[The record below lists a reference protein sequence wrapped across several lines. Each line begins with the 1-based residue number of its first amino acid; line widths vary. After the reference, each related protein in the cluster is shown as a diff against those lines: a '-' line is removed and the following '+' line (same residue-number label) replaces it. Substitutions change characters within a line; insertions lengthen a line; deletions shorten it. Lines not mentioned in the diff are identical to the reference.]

1 MNLESNLK
9 MRRIKKSPIGQDV
22 FWPLIKNA
30 MKTGDIKRYAVLKM
44 RQQSFRPGLP
54 EAASA
59 IFGGAKEHQSPSYPE
74 KSVGN
79 IIEA

>member
-1 MNLESNLK
+1 
-9 MRRIKKSPIGQDV
+9 
-22 FWPLIKNA
+22 

-44 RQQSFRPGLP
+44 RQQAFRPELP

-59 IFGGAKEHQSPSYPE
+59 ILGGAKEHQSPSYPE
-74 KSVGN
+74 KGVGN

>member
-9 MRRIKKSPIGQDV
+9 MRRMKKSPIGQDV

-30 MKTGDIKRYAVLKM
+30 MKTGDIKRYVVLKM
-44 RQQSFRPGLP
+44 RQQAFRPELP

-59 IFGGAKEHQSPSYPE
+59 IFGGAKEHHSPSYPE
-74 KSVGN
+74 KGVGN